1 MRPLWDT
8 RITQSQQQVIAQY
21 ESDIA
26 SRLGMIATLAAE
38 VDIVQRRGQ
47 FYLDMQTRLL
57 SDANAMIEWR
67 MLLTLLRLSA
77 G

>member
-1 MRPLWDT
+1 
-8 RITQSQQQVIAQY
+8 
-21 ESDIA
+21 
-26 SRLGMIATLAAE
+26 MIATLAAE